1 MSDVN
6 KVFVMGRLTR
16 NAETKTTSNGTFIA
30 NFSIATN
37 RSKKNGDETWGEIV
51 HFFNFSLYGNRARKL
66 EAYLKQGQQVFI
78 EGHLS
83 QRRWEKD
90 GKKQQRMEIDIDNIR
105 LIGRAPDK
113 KQEDDEGAETAY
125 IDMTNEAPPEE
136 TFNEPVFDPE
146 IF

>member
-6 KVFVMGRLTR
+6 KVFVMGRLVR

-37 RSKKNGDETWGEIV
+37 RSKKNADETWTEV
-51 HFFNFSLYGNRARKL
+51 AHFFNFSLYNNRAKGL
-66 EAYLKQGQQVFI
+66 EPYLKQGQQVFI

-90 GKKQQRMEIDIDNIR
+90 GKKQQRMEIEVDNLR
-105 LIGRAPDK
+105 LIGRPTEK
-113 KQEDDEGAETAY
+113 KEQEEQSLSDYSGES
-125 IDMTNEAPPEE
+125 NELPLEE
-136 TFNEPVFDPE
+136 EFSEPSFDPE

>member
-6 KVFVMGRLTR
+6 KVFVMGRLVR

-37 RSKKNGDETWGEIV
+37 RSKKNADETWTEV
-51 HFFNFSLYGNRARKL
+51 AHFFNFSLYNNRAKGL
-66 EAYLKQGQQVFI
+66 EPYLKQGQQVFI

-90 GKKQQRMEIDIDNIR
+90 GKKQQRMEIEVDNLR
-105 LIGRAPDK
+105 LIGRPTEK
-113 KQEDDEGAETAY
+113 KEQEAQSPSDYSGES
-125 IDMTNEAPPEE
+125 NELPLEE
-136 TFNEPVFDPE
+136 EFSEPSFDPE

>member
-6 KVFVMGRLTR
+6 KVFVMGRLVR

-37 RSKKNGDETWGEIV
+37 RSKKNADETWTEV
-51 HFFNFSLYGNRARKL
+51 AHFFNFSLYNNRAKGL
-66 EAYLKQGQQVFI
+66 EPYLKQGQQVFI

-90 GKKQQRMEIDIDNIR
+90 GKKQQRMEVEVDNLR
-105 LIGRAPDK
+105 LIGRPSE
-113 KQEDDEGAETAY
+113 KQEQGEKPAAEY
-125 IDMTNEAPPEE
+125 SGDSNELPLEE
-136 TFNEPVFDPE
+136 EFSEPSFDPE

>member
-6 KVFVMGRLTR
+6 KVFVMGRLVR

-37 RSKKNGDETWGEIV
+37 RSKKNTDETWTEV
-51 HFFNFSLYGNRARKL
+51 AHFFNFSLYNNRAKGL
-66 EAYLKQGQQVFI
+66 EPYLKQGQQVFI

-90 GKKQQRMEIDIDNIR
+90 GKKQQRMEIEVDNLR
-105 LIGRAPDK
+105 LIGRPTEK
-113 KQEDDEGAETAY
+113 KEQEEQSPSDYSGES
-125 IDMTNEAPPEE
+125 NELPLEE
-136 TFNEPVFDPE
+136 EFSEPSFDPE